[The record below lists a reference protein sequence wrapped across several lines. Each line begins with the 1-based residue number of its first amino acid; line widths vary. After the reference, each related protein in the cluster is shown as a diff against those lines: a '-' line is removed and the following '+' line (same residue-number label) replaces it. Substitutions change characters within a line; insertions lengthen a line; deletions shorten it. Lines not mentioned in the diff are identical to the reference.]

1 MSIAIKTKTKTKKL
15 ADKKNVEKKSFNLK
29 YKDT

>member
-1 MSIAIKTKTKTKKL
+1 MSIAIKTKTKKL